1 MDIVKALEDF
11 VPYND
16 QEKSDKEI
24 MLDSIEKYP
33 DIFTREN
40 ELAHFTASAWIVNPA
55 RDKILMAYHKIFD
68 EWAWCGGHAD
78 GERDLLAVARREVE
92 EETGVKNMKLLS
104 DGIYAIETVPVD
116 FHYRR
121 GVFVSSHLHLDVC
134 YLFETPED
142 QTFRANE
149 LENTGVKWIPIEHS
163 VEQTKEAKMIPV
175 YTKLNEK
182 LKTVGHIL

>member
-1 MDIVKALEDF
+1 MDIVKELEAF

-16 QEKSDKEI
+16 QERSDREI
-24 MLDSIEKYP
+24 MLSSIEKYP

-40 ELAHFTASAWIVNPA
+40 ELAHFTASAWIINPA
-55 RDKILMAYHKIFD
+55 RNKILMAYHKIFD

-92 EETGVKNMKLLS
+92 EETGVSSMKLLS

-134 YLFETPED
+134 YLFEVSED
-142 QTFRANE
+142 ERLRANE
-149 LENTGVKWIPIEHS
+149 VENTGVKWIPIERS

-182 LKTVGHIL
+182 LKLIL

>member
-1 MDIVKALEDF
+1 MDIVKALEEF

-16 QEKSDKEI
+16 QERSDRII
-24 MLDSIEKYP
+24 MLNSIEKYP
-33 DIFTREN
+33 DIFTRDN
-40 ELAHFTASAWIVNPA
+40 ELAHFTASAWIVNPE
-55 RDKILMAYHKIFD
+55 RTKVLMAYHKIFD

-78 GERDLLAVARREVE
+78 GERDLLAVARREVC
-92 EETGVKNMKLLS
+92 EETGVKNLNLLS
-104 DGIYAIETVPVD
+104 DGIYAVETVPVD

-134 YLFETPED
+134 YLFEASESEHL
-142 QTFRANE
+142 RSNE
-149 LENTGVKWIPIEHS
+149 LENTGVKWIPIEHA

-182 LKTVGHIL
+182 LKRYA

>member
-1 MDIVKALEDF
+1 MDIVKELERF
-11 VPYND
+11 EPYCD
-16 QEKSDKEI
+16 QERSDKKI
-24 MLDSIEKYP
+24 MLDAIAKYP

-55 RDKILMAYHKIFD
+55 RNRILMAYHKIFD

-92 EETGVKNMKLLS
+92 EETGVGNMKLLS
-104 DGIYAIETVPVD
+104 DGIYAVETVPVD

-134 YLFETPED
+134 YLFEVDESEKL
-142 QTFRANE
+142 RANE

-182 LKTVGHIL
+182 LKLI

>member
-16 QEKSDKEI
+16 QERSDKKI

-40 ELAHFTASAWIVNPA
+40 EIAHFTASAWIVNPA

-78 GERDLLAVARREVE
+78 GERDLLSVARREVE
-92 EETGVKNMKLLS
+92 EETGVSDMKLLS

-134 YLFETPED
+134 YLFEVSED
-142 QTFRANE
+142 EKLRANE

-182 LKTVGHIL
+182 LKLIDQ

>member
-1 MDIVKALEDF
+1 MDIVDSLKAF
-11 VPYND
+11 TPYND

-24 MLDSIEKYP
+24 MLSSIEKYP

-40 ELAHFTASAWIVNPA
+40 TLAHFTASAWIVNPA

-104 DGIYAIETVPVD
+104 DGIYAVETVPVD

-134 YLFETPED
+134 YLFEADESEKL
-142 QTFRANE
+142 RANE
-149 LENTGVKWIPIEHS
+149 IENTGVKWIPIEHS
-163 VEQTKEAKMIPV
+163 VEQTKESKMIPV

-182 LKTVGHIL
+182 LKFV